1 MDLPSIFDFF
11 VRLTQPS
18 TSKSIWHQPSLDT
31 MIVPDLK
38 GLQNATAELN
48 ETAAGD
54 ATTPVVNATE
64 IVRKAKTFGKAN
76 ARLSVSNGTGQ
87 TQQAKKEPVASSL
100 QDRQTCASGSA
111 FYACANGFR
120 GCCSVD
126 PCNPGSTCPDGQD
139 SSTTATSTTNAPA
152 ETAISTTLASSTEQ
166 PSTASSDTPV
176 TLASVSAAS
185 STQNAIATQGS
196 TTLVTASPTGGASA
210 FATVTTPASSTVA
223 TPAPACPATNNTM
236 YTDSSEVQYNIRCNA
251 DNSYASSDTIQVS
264 VGGYGECFSAC
275 SNSTACAGFTYVG
288 LDTGSCYL
296 KEQMPATNYAPKN
309 GSNYIS
315 CAKVNPTAV
324 APSVKPSSTGTP
336 SGAKKSNTGAVAGG
350 VIGGIALLLLLLLLI
365 ALLTKRHRK
374 RIEDRRANA
383 THIFH
388 GPTETQDM
396 TRRSAAG
403 GHARTG
409 STAHDAFAPFGG
421 FYRGF
426 SSAQADRQA
435 EDEDEK
441 MREANA
447 LVPDRLPPS
456 LPPGLRAEKSGGMM
470 PAGVYR
476 RPGNHFEEIVAML
489 DGTPINRPQ
498 APTPGS
504 RSPRFHE
511 NIAEMEDT
519 SNRTPPSPTKALRS
533 PRTPD
538 TDSPTLGRN
547 SENSNRGNG
556 PSLAEEVRRRQHLM
570 SWNTYDPRQAEQ
582 AGGEEVSSATM
593 VPRTPPAVRSP
604 DQVSPDLSNMPRD
617 SSFVVSPFGSLERG
631 HGAPR

>member
-18 TSKSIWHQPSLDT
+18 ASISIWQHPSLDT
-31 MIVPDLK
+31 MIVPDLT
-38 GLQNATAELN
+38 GLQNATVKLN
-48 ETAAGD
+48 DTAAE
-54 ATTPVVNATE
+54 ASTTPVVNATE

-76 ARLSVSNGTGQ
+76 ARLSVSNGTGRVA
-87 TQQAKKEPVASSL
+87 QAKKQPVASNL

-139 SSTTATSTTNAPA
+139 STTTAASNTNAPT
-152 ETAISTTLASSTEQ
+152 ETTSSITESSSVDQ
-166 PSTASSDTPV
+166 PSTISSDTP
-176 TLASVSAAS
+176 TSSTSASAAS
-185 STQNAIATQGS
+185 STQDATATQGS
-196 TTLVTASPTGGASA
+196 ASLITASSTGSASA
-210 FATVTTPASSTVA
+210 FATVTTPASTTVA
-223 TPAPACPATNNTM
+223 TPAPACPAANDTM

-296 KEQMPATNYAPKN
+296 KEQMPATNYAPEN
-309 GSNYIS
+309 GTNYIS

-324 APSVKPSSTGTP
+324 APSVKPTSTGSP
-336 SGAKKSNTGAVAGG
+336 PGAKNSNTGAVAGG

-365 ALLTKRHRK
+365 AVLTKRRRK
-374 RIEDRRANA
+374 KVEERRANA

-396 TRRSAAG
+396 THRSPPG

-421 FYRGF
+421 YYRGF

-435 EDEDEK
+435 ENEDEK
-441 MREANA
+441 MRAANA
-447 LVPDRLPPS
+447 LKPDRLPPS
-456 LPPGLRAEKSGGMM
+456 LPPGLRAEKSGGTV

-476 RPGNHFEEIVAML
+476 RPDHFEDIVAML
-489 DGTPINRPQ
+489 DGTPINRPPMQ
-498 APTPGS
+498 APGS

-519 SNRTPPSPTKALRS
+519 SSRTPPGSARAPRS

-538 TDSPTLGRN
+538 TDSPTLGRASDN
-547 SENSNRGNG
+547 SGRGNE
-556 PSLAEEVRRRQHLM
+556 PSLAGEVRRRQHLM
-570 SWNTYDPRQAEQ
+570 SWNTYDPRQADQ
-582 AGGEEVSSATM
+582 RGGEEHSSATM

-617 SSFVVSPFGSLERG
+617 SSLVVSPFGSLERG
-631 HGAPR
+631 YDAPR